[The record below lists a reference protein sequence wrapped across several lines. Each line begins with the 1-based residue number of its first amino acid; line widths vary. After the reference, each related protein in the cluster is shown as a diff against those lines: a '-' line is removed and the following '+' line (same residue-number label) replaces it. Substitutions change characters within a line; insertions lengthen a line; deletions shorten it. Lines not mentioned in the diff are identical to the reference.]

1 MTPRITLSHTPVLPL
16 PPPPSCLSAAAKSVF
31 HPERPTRKDDGG
43 VLCKWRCCVVFSWLA
58 VMLPIAIAIVYGVWV
73 AVTVTPIE
81 IGLGLCLVVP
91 GAIFLFLGIALW
103 RANDWTLPRRAC
115 CSGVVM
121 LLVLGALLCVAFELA
136 VVFHGT
142 WSYVSSTWVFMGKWG
157 SRRQPQLATTC
168 LWLCS
173 PQCCYTCVQA

>member
-1 MTPRITLSHTPVLPL
+1 
-16 PPPPSCLSAAAKSVF
+16 
-31 HPERPTRKDDGG
+31 
-43 VLCKWRCCVVFSWLA
+43 
-58 VMLPIAIAIVYGVWV
+58 MLPIAIAIVYGVWV
-73 AVTVTPIE
+73 AATVTPIE

-142 WSYVSSTWVFMGKWG
+142 WSYVSSTWVFMGRWRE
-157 SRRQPQLATTC
+157 SATA
-168 LWLCS
+168 
-173 PQCCYTCVQA
+173 PACYDMSVVVLTTMLLHFVCQA